1 MSFAGSQPSFAES
14 FGLGSWPVWGC
25 RMTNPGRPPLSPEGT
40 VMLSLRVPQSIMDR
54 LAELKPKGLSTS
66 AYVMLLLEA
75 EAERKTKRPRRAF
88 FD

>member
-1 MSFAGSQPSFAES
+1 
-14 FGLGSWPVWGC
+14 
-25 RMTNPGRPPLSPEGT
+25 
-40 VMLSLRVPQSIMDR
+40 MLSLRVPQSIMDR

-66 AYVMLLLEA
+66 AYVRLLLEA